1 MKPQRWAAAA
11 AAAAAFFGL
20 TLTAGATP
28 AAAQEAAPAYVAL
41 GDSYSSGVGAGDY
54 DPDSGDCKRSA
65 NAYPQL
71 WSAANA
77 PSSFDF
83 VACSGAT
90 TDDVL
95 SGQLDALSD
104 ATGVVSISI
113 GGNDVGFADTM
124 TTCALN
130 GEAAC
135 LERVAEARAYVT
147 DTLPAR
153 LDGVYDAIKAKAPS
167 AKVVVLGYPRFYQL
181 EGSCDAGLS
190 EASRAAINSAADD
203 LSTVTQDRATSH
215 GFSYGDLRPAFTGH
229 EICSSDWW
237 LHSVSVPDV
246 GQSYHP
252 TEEGQSGGYYTVMEG
267 LV

>member
-1 MKPQRWAAAA
+1 
-11 AAAAAFFGL
+11 
-20 TLTAGATP
+20 
-28 AAAQEAAPAYVAL
+28 VAL

-124 TTCALN
+124 T
-130 GEAAC
+130 
-135 LERVAEARAYVT
+135 
-147 DTLPAR
+147 
-153 LDGVYDAIKAKAPS
+153 
-167 AKVVVLGYPRFYQL
+167 
-181 EGSCDAGLS
+181 
-190 EASRAAINSAADD
+190 
-203 LSTVTQDRATSH
+203 
-215 GFSYGDLRPAFTGH
+215 
-229 EICSSDWW
+229 
-237 LHSVSVPDV
+237 
-246 GQSYHP
+246 
-252 TEEGQSGGYYTVMEG
+252 
-267 LV
+267 